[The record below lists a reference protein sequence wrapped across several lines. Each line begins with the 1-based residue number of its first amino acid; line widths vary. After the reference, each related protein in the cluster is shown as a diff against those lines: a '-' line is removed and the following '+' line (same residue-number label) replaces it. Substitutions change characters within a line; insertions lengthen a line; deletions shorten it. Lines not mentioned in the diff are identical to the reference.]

1 MPAEL
6 KEYLLGDPRAHRPCK
21 EMRLRQD
28 TVHTRYGGTLVFVE
42 LSDTMFDVRPI
53 RPVPS
58 FTRRKRVNRMYRQNR
73 ASRKILVPMI
83 YNVHVG
89 AEAVVLWGQN
99 MNPVQEAA
107 EALQVMAVGD
117 ENEVVEEVLL
127 DGHDKSDVLASLL
140 EANGAAN
147 EAK

>member
-1 MPAEL
+1 
-6 KEYLLGDPRAHRPCK
+6 
-21 EMRLRQD
+21 
-28 TVHTRYGGTLVFVE
+28 
-42 LSDTMFDVRPI
+42 
-53 RPVPS
+53 
-58 FTRRKRVNRMYRQNR
+58 
-73 ASRKILVPMI
+73 MI

-127 DGHDKSDVLASLL
+127 DGHDKSDVLAPLL